1 MSYVSSMH
9 VHVPVP
15 SMWCVQ
21 ARERV
26 EAGGGGEVRG
36 GRARARAK

>member
-26 EAGGGGEVRG
+26 EAGGGGG
-36 GRARARAK
+36 GGGGKRREG